1 MNALAQTTNAFAAAS
16 TNDIRAIKPLVFV
29 DAGSAWLWW
38 ILAALA
44 VATLLAGLLWFL
56 KSKTIPPLPAESA
69 HARAKR
75 KLAAALNLIDQ
86 PRLFCI
92 AVSDTLR
99 IYLEERF
106 DFRAPERTTEEFMN
120 ELQSTPLLNTD
131 QKRFLG
137 AFLSECDLVKFA
149 KHEPTQSDL
158 EKLHLA
164 ALRLV
169 TETEPTPAA
178 AVPPVIAPPTL
189 NRAS

>member
-1 MNALAQTTNAFAAAS
+1 MNALAQTTNAFATAS

-29 DAGSAWLWW
+29 NTGSVWLWW

-44 VATLLAGLLWFL
+44 VAVLIASLMWFL
-56 KSKTIPPLPAESA
+56 KSKTIPPLPPESA
-69 HARAKR
+69 HTRAKR
-75 KLAAALNLIDQ
+75 NLAAALSLIGQ

-99 IYLEERF
+99 VYLEERF
-106 DFRAPERTTEEFMN
+106 DFRAPERTTEEFMS
-120 ELQSTPLLNTD
+120 ELQDTPLLNAE

-158 EKLHLA
+158 EKLHTA

-169 TETEPTPAA
+169 IETEPLPATA
-178 AVPPVIAPPTL
+178 APPVIAPPTL